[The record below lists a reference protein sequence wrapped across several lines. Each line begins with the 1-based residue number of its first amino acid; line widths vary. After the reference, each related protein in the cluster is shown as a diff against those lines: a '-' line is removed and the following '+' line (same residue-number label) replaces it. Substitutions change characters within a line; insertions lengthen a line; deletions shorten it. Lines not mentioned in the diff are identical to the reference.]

1 MSEQYGLNN
10 YVDEAIRHWARQ
22 YNDELLLRMKGDDA
36 IAYRLRIELR
46 ERILQAID
54 AASKSKKSN

>member
-1 MSEQYGLNN
+1 MSEQYGLFND
-10 YVDEAIRHWARQ
+10 VDEAIRHWARQ
-22 YNDELLLRMKGDDA
+22 YNDEFLVRMKGDDA

-46 ERILQAID
+46 ERIFEAID